1 LVVVVVVVAAA
12 AALAAFF
19 IRPTM
24 RLVHNRQ
31 LILLLALEATLILI
45 DILHRQMV
53 VMAGIQALVQLLLS
67 VVVVVVQYI
76 GVDQVAPPVVGQ
88 DLIPR
93 QLRVLQLKDMLVLMV
108 PPMMDMLLLAVVV
121 VPVGLVH
128 EDFMVLM
135 ATVGLQVH
143 HLVEMVEL
151 V

>member
-1 LVVVVVVVAAA
+1 MAAVV
-12 AALAAFF
+12 ALAAFF

-24 RLVHNRQ
+24 RLVHYRQ

-53 VMAGIQALVQLLLS
+53 VMAGIQASVQLLLS

-76 GVDQVAPPVVGQ
+76 RVGQVAPRVVER
-88 DLIPR
+88 DLILR
-93 QLRVLQLKDMLVLMV
+93 QLRVLQRKDMRVLMV
-108 PPMMDMLLLAVVV
+108 QPMMDMLPLAVVV
-121 VPVGLVH
+121 VPGALVH

-135 ATVGLQVH
+135 ATVIPQVH
-143 HLVEMVEL
+143 HPVEMVVL

>member
-1 LVVVVVVVAAA
+1 VVV
-12 AALAAFF
+12 
-19 IRPTM
+19 
-24 RLVHNRQ
+24 
-31 LILLLALEATLILI
+31 
-45 DILHRQMV
+45 
-53 VMAGIQALVQLLLS
+53 
-67 VVVVVVQYI
+67 
-76 GVDQVAPPVVGQ
+76 Q

-93 QLRVLQLKDMLVLMV
+93 QLRVLQLNDMLVLMV

-128 EDFMVLM
+128 EGFMVQM

>member
-1 LVVVVVVVAAA
+1 MVNRFTLR
-12 AALAAFF
+12 
-19 IRPTM
+19 IIS
-24 RLVHNRQ
+24 VHILYNYRQ

-53 VMAGIQALVQLLLS
+53 VMAGIQASGPLLLS

-76 GVDQVAPPVVGQ
+76 RVGLVAPQVVGR
-88 DLIPR
+88 DLILR
-93 QLRVLQLKDMLVLMV
+93 QLRVLQRKDMLVLMV

-121 VPVGLVH
+121 VPGGLVH
-128 EDFMVLM
+128 EGFMVLM

-143 HLVEMVEL
+143 HLVEMVVL